1 MTHMNPDWPGKQD
14 YDAAMENISQ
24 CVKDPVIKD
33 GKVASDNAGIMRH
46 GGANHFVTLYKVD
59 NWMVRCFCQDFANG
73 KKPPADIKM
82 RYEKIGEFCRRYAS
96 DTSPLVHTELVPS
109 AIEVEFVDRRG
120 FELVTLKTD
129 TVPYVR
135 MEFIEGLPLGT
146 YIGKQCEQQNTAV
159 LEVLS
164 NAWLRMIRQM
174 EALHMAHGDLD
185 LTNVIVKE
193 QAGNIVLKLV
203 DYDNS
208 WVPAFA
214 RLYPRP
220 ELLERGHEHFQ
231 HPSFWDG
238 PKKRIFGEDMDR
250 FSALTIYISLKAL
263 AMYPNLHKDS
273 HWGVGASHLLLTKA
287 DYDAVKQT
295 SNNRIMMLDNLS
307 IPGMRP
313 LLQELSAC
321 IREER
326 NPRRLSELV
335 TYVGEHLPLT
345 PSPDEPPIQV
355 STFEGN
361 PESEIAIPNWVE
373 IIYNKPPGEPLIVPA
388 QQDLETSPPNWSI
401 PQPTAPARGE
411 WGQAMEPV
419 EPVGQFQQQ
428 IWQPAPP
435 PAKKSIAPVV
445 IGVIALLIFVAI
457 VVIVILFAK
466 GIIVA
471 HLAGSLVWVVPH
483 RTRAVSFL
491 NWLAAVH

>member
-1 MTHMNPDWPGKQD
+1 
-14 YDAAMENISQ
+14 
-24 CVKDPVIKD
+24 
-33 GKVASDNAGIMRH
+33 
-46 GGANHFVTLYKVD
+46 
-59 NWMVRCFCQDFANG
+59 
-73 KKPPADIKM
+73 
-82 RYEKIGEFCRRYAS
+82 
-96 DTSPLVHTELVPS
+96 
-109 AIEVEFVDRRG
+109 
-120 FELVTLKTD
+120 
-129 TVPYVR
+129 
-135 MEFIEGLPLGT
+135 
-146 YIGKQCEQQNTAV
+146 
-159 LEVLS
+159 
-164 NAWLRMIRQM
+164 
-174 EALHMAHGDLD
+174 MAHGDLD

-214 RLYPRP
+214 RLYRRP

-287 DYDAVKQT
+287 DYDAVKQS
-295 SNNRIMMLDNLS
+295 SNNRIMMLDSLS
-307 IPGMRP
+307 IQGMRP
-313 LLQELSAC
+313 LLQELSNC
-321 IREER
+321 ILEER
-326 NPRRLSELV
+326 NPRSLSELV
-335 TYVGEHLPLT
+335 TDVGDHLPLT
-345 PSPDEPPIQV
+345 SSLDEPPVQELSV
-355 STFEGN
+355 DVNLEN
-361 PESEIAIPNWVE
+361 EIVIPDWDS
-373 IIYNKPPGEPLIVPA
+373 IRYDKPPTEPLVVLP
-388 QQDLETSPPNWSI
+388 QPDWETSAPVWRT
-401 PQPTAPARGE
+401 PQPVAPLEA
-411 WGQAMEPV
+411 WGQAVEPEPV
-419 EPVGQFQQQ
+419 KPVQQQ

-457 VVIVILFAK
+457 VAIVILFAK